1 MRAVDLQARLVIKYM
16 EHERRELTDTCSA
29 EDTIEYHTTSSKESE
44 QISGYEPYHLH
55 ALCAS
60 SHLRL

>member
-44 QISGYEPYHLH
+44 
-55 ALCAS
+55 
-60 SHLRL
+60 